1 MSPSPLNTH
10 CVLLAYV
17 QVVLLTME
25 DDWSQERMTGAANV
39 KAPLLGKYL
48 PDLLSW
54 QLACRL

>member
-25 DDWSQERMTGAANV
+25 DDWSQERMTGAANI
-39 KAPLLGKYL
+39 KSRHHY
-48 PDLLSW
+48 
-54 QLACRL
+54 